1 MQTDGPNPRN
11 VPLLSSSFI
20 DVETSPIYDAV
31 RRAVEPYEDA
41 ILTPDDADALA
52 SDVLAI
58 LEEQA

>member
-1 MQTDGPNPRN
+1 MPADRGAEQVGSEFT
-11 VPLLSSSFI
+11 PLWH
-20 DVETSPIYDAV
+20 AV

-41 ILTPDDADALA
+41 ILTSHQADALA